1 MKKQDSLKE
10 LYDYYLSEK
19 QKEDNNETHKKNIKF
34 LELALL
40 RKCIDK
46 LLKESEV

>member
-1 MKKQDSLKE
+1 MKQDSLKD
-10 LYDYYLSEK
+10 LYEFYLSEK
-19 QKEDNNETHKKNIKF
+19 TKNIDSDTYIKNIKF

-46 LLKESEV
+46 LLKESEA